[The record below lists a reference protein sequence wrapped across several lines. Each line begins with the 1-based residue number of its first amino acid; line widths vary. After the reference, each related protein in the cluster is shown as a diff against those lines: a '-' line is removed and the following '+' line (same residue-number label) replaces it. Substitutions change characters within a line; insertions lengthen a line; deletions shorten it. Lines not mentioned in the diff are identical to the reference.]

1 MDRQLID
8 ENILTYSGTFD
19 FDTWTIDGN
28 PKATADNFYGAD
40 AGDLGGSVM
49 SLSGNG
55 QYLAIGSKN
64 GALNKVVL
72 LHWNIDINEW
82 EGAGTNALLE
92 GDSNFGASVQ
102 SNNEGSRLFVGAP
115 GTATSTTS
123 GKVYVYDY
131 DDGSDTWVPFGDPL
145 ESDQTRDML

>member
-1 MDRQLID
+1 MA
-8 ENILTYSGTFD
+8 
-19 FDTWTIDGN
+19 IDGN
-28 PKATADNFYGAD
+28 PKATVDNFYGAD

-82 EGAGTNALLE
+82 EGAGTNAL
-92 GDSNFGASVQ
+92 FGGRFQFLCFCTVEQ
-102 SNNEGSRLFVGAP
+102 
-115 GTATSTTS
+115 
-123 GKVYVYDY
+123 
-131 DDGSDTWVPFGDPL
+131 
-145 ESDQTRDML
+145 